1 MIMFRDQNI
10 GFIGGGNMGEALIRG
25 LISACLFTAER
36 VFVFD
41 VIESRITFLEK
52 QFGIKGCRDLAE
64 LAQTST
70 IILLAVK
77 PQTISDVLDTLFG
90 QLSHKPLV
98 ISIAAGVALSTL
110 EQRLPQK
117 TAVVRVMPNAPAL
130 VQQAASALSRGKA
143 VSDAQM
149 EMSLALFHAVGKA
162 VEIDEKLMDAV
173 TGLSGSGPAYVLLMI
188 EALIDAGVL
197 MGLPRQAARDLVVQ
211 TVAGTS
217 KLLEATGKHPA
228 EMRDLITSP
237 GGTTIHGLQVL
248 ESYSVRGALMDC
260 VEAAS
265 KRSAE
270 LGKQKD

>member
-1 MIMFRDQNI
+1 MFRDRSV

-25 LISACLFTAER
+25 LISASLFPAER
-36 VFVFD
+36 VFAFD
-41 VIESRITFLEK
+41 VIESRVKYLEK
-52 QFGIKGCRDLAE
+52 EFGIKGRSDIAE
-64 LAQTST
+64 LTRSCA
-70 IILLAVK
+70 IIVLAVK
-77 PQTISDVLDTLFG
+77 PQTISHVLDTLSAH
-90 QLSHKPLV
+90 LSHKPLV

-110 EQRLPQK
+110 EQRLPEN
-117 TAVVRVMPNAPAL
+117 TAVVRVMPNATAL
-130 VQQAASALSRGKA
+130 VQQAASALSRGRA

-149 EMSLALFHAVGKA
+149 EMSLALFRAVGKA

-217 KLLEATGKHPA
+217 KLLETTGKHPA
-228 EMRDLITSP
+228 ELRDLVTSP
-237 GGTTIHGLQVL
+237 GGTTIHGLQIL
-248 ESYSVRGALMDC
+248 ESYSVRGALMEC
-260 VEAAS
+260 VEAAT

-270 LGKQKD
+270 LGKQ

>member
-1 MIMFRDQNI
+1 MFRDQSI

-25 LISACLFTAER
+25 LISASLFSADR
-36 VFVFD
+36 VSVFD
-41 VIESRITFLEK
+41 VIEPRVKYLEK
-52 QFGIKGCRDLAE
+52 EFAIKARGDIAE
-64 LAQTST
+64 LARTST
-70 IILLAVK
+70 IILLSVK
-77 PQTISDVLDTLFG
+77 PQTISAVLDTLSG
-90 QLSHKPLV
+90 HLSHKPLV

-110 EQRLPQK
+110 EQRLPEK

-130 VQQAASALSRGKA
+130 VQAAASALSRGKA

-149 EMSLALFHAVGKA
+149 EMSLALFGAVGKA
-162 VEIDEKLMDAV
+162 VEIDEKLMDGV

-197 MGLPRQAARDLVVQ
+197 MGLPRQAAKELVVQ

-217 KLLEATGKHPA
+217 RLLETTGKHPA
-228 EMRDLITSP
+228 ELRDMITSP

-248 ESYSVRGALMDC
+248 ESYSVRGALMEC
-260 VEAAS
+260 VEAAT

-270 LGKQKD
+270 LGKQ